1 MTGKRVLV
9 VEDQELVRLVLVD
22 LLRDEG
28 FHVVEAST
36 GDAAASLIDGPG
48 GFDLVVTDIQMPGK
62 LDGIAVG
69 RHARRRHADIPVIYV
84 TGRPES
90 MAGVGR
96 LGSRDA
102 FMRKPYG
109 LQDMVAVVSRLLA
122 A

>member
-9 VEDQELVRLVLVD
+9 VEDQDLVRLVLVD
-22 LLRDEG
+22 LLTDEG
-28 FHVVEAST
+28 FQVVEAST
-36 GDAAASLIDGPG
+36 GDAAADLIDGPDS
-48 GFDLVVTDIQMPGK
+48 FDLVVTDIQMPGK

-90 MAGVGR
+90 MAGVDR